1 MSYSERQSEKM
12 YYFLYF
18 LFSFLL
24 ATSFFLGAK
33 IGLDQTVL
41 SALLMGVCFGLVS
54 LLALYV
60 FEKKFVD
67 ILKFK
72 KGHRLEK
79 ELVIWFENN
88 GFTCESNIETGTGD
102 LDILVS
108 KDQKT
113 FFGIEAK
120 NWSGVC
126 EYEDGVFILNK
137 SVSDIGCIA
146 RLKYNCKYVR
156 DKKFGSNSN
165 IFIQPVVVFGHAT
178 ALTGSIN
185 KTKKD
190 NVYFFDI
197 DTMKHFFS
205 TI

>member
-1 MSYSERQSEKM
+1 MSYSERQSEKL

-24 ATSFFLGAK
+24 AISFFLGAK
-33 IGLDQTVL
+33 VGLDQTIL
-41 SALLMGVCFGLVS
+41 FALLMGVCFGLVS
-54 LLALYV
+54 LFALYV

-72 KGHRLEK
+72 KGYSLEK
-79 ELVIWFENN
+79 ELIAWFEDN
-88 GFTCESNIETGTGD
+88 GFTCESSIETGAGD

-108 KDQKT
+108 KNQKT

-120 NWSGVC
+120 NWSGACV
-126 EYEDGVFILNK
+126 YEDGVFILNK
-137 SVSDIGCIA
+137 KVSDIGCVA
-146 RLKYNCKYVR
+146 RLRYNCKYVR
-156 DKKFGSNSN
+156 DKKFGSDSN

-178 ALTGSIN
+178 ALTDSIN
-185 KTKKD
+185 KVKKD

-197 DTMKHFFS
+197 DTMKHFFKS
-205 TI
+205 I